1 MLRSYSVVGHE
12 SDSVSFAVTHRGEL
26 EMALRDDISTF
37 WTKIS
42 SRRSISQSY
51 PMGRGGISVRTS
63 GGENSVRDSLPRG
76 RAEPRNVR
84 GSAKEARTTREDNGW
99 DRKENERKL
108 CQGREIPA
116 VRLAQRFRGAR
127 WRQRRRPRLSSTRN
141 EGEVVG
147 REGRGGATRKKVYR
161 LQRSEKLRFRSQ
173 HRRHSS
179 ASFLA
184 PFPRILS
191 TCILSRPQ
199 PQEFGASM

>member
-1 MLRSYSVVGHE
+1 MLCSYSVVEHE
-12 SDSVSFAVTHRGEL
+12 SDSVSFAVIHRGEL

-51 PMGRGGISVRTS
+51 PMGRSGISVRIS
-63 GGENSVRDSLPRG
+63 GARILSAILFHA
-76 RAEPRNVR
+76 AEPSR
-84 GSAKEARTTREDNGW
+84 GKRERKCEGTRTTRKDNGE

-108 CQGREIPA
+108 CEGREIPA
-116 VRLAQRFRGAR
+116 VRLAQRFRGVR

-191 TCILSRPQ
+191 TCILS
-199 PQEFGASM
+199 